1 MKKSTIFSAAAFL
14 LGALSASAQY
24 NVYVANQVGYA
35 NPHVYLWGDVNDLG
49 GGWPGIESAGTV
61 TEDGVEYVKFIIP
74 AEAEG
79 KEEHLIFNNNAG
91 DQLNDLAYT
100 FGTETD
106 IYTTATDTGLVLG
119 KPSTITPVEPAGDYT
134 LFISNEVGYATPY
147 IYLWGDVN
155 DLGGAWPGIA
165 PSGSATVG
173 GVVYNKY
180 VVPATAGQAE
190 HIIYNNGSDQLAD
203 YALTFGD
210 AKELYFNSFSTGL
223 ALNENPGAGET
234 EEPIVKTHTLYVLNN
249 TGWDTLCVYAW
260 NGGGAPDLFGGWPGA
275 SSNGSLEVDGDVY
288 LTFEMPE
295 SSSPY
300 NFIFSNGVGGEGY
313 QYDAFGDVIPS
324 SDIWVIASVDSA
336 KIIDAPVTVGV
347 EEVEVAEEAEA
358 VYFTLQ
364 GVKVQNP
371 ENGIYVKVVAGKA
384 SKVVL

>member
-24 NVYVANQVGYA
+24 NVYVANEVGYA
-35 NPHVYLWGDVNDLG
+35 NPHIYLWGDINDLG
-49 GGWPGIESAGTV
+49 GGWPGIASAGTV

-79 KEEHLIFNNNAG
+79 KAEHLIFNNNAG

-106 IYTTATDTGLVLG
+106 IYTTATATGLVLG
-119 KPSTITPVEPAGDYT
+119 KPGTTTPVEPASNYT
-134 LFISNEVGYATPY
+134 LYISNEVGYANPH
-147 IYLWGDVN
+147 IYLWGDVEA
-155 DLGGAWPGIA
+155 LGGGWPGIA
-165 PSGSATVG
+165 PSGSVIVG
-173 GVVYNKY
+173 GIVYNKY
-180 VVPATAGQAE
+180 VVPASAGQTE
-190 HIIYNNGSDQLAD
+190 NIIYNDDTTQLAD
-203 YALTFGD
+203 YEFTFGSE
-210 AKELYFNSFSTGL
+210 KELYFNSFSTGL

-234 EEPIVKTHTLYVLNN
+234 EKPDVKTHTLYVLNN

-260 NGGGAPDLFGGWPGA
+260 NGGGAPELFGGWPGA
-275 SSNGSLEVDGDVY
+275 SSNGTVEVDGDVY

-295 SSSPY
+295 SASPY
-300 NFIFSNGVGGEGY
+300 NFIFNNGVGGDTG
-313 QYDAFGDVIPS
+313 QYNAFDETVPS
-324 SDIWVIASVDSA
+324 SDLWVIASAESA
-336 KIIDAPVTVGV
+336 QIIDAPVTVGV